1 MKHFTIYMI
10 LGCYFLMTAC
20 NMTPPK
26 NDAAM
31 HITGRYY
38 LAKDGKQIL
47 PAGRVRTL
55 AQYYLYDIT
64 SYGSMIRYD
73 NTKSLLSET
82 DGTFDFQ
89 IEGMGDLWIDLAAS
103 YNDHDTILYLNDTIL
118 KGKQE
123 FNNISIVLQPM
134 HTFNPTLTKKE
145 APREICFAAG
155 DTLIFSINHDALTH
169 IQITRYRIAT
179 AAKECIEDTIAD
191 YRVNDSPTCEFVL
204 PDIHSHLS
212 EDDIIREDFR
222 IHYTTLHYGSRIS
235 PWYGVGFNSHGQH
248 NNNP

>member
-1 MKHFTIYMI
+1 MKHFTISI
-10 LGCYFLMTAC
+10 LLGCFLMTAC
-20 NMTPPK
+20 DMTPPK

-31 HITGRYY
+31 HITGQYY
-38 LAKDGKQIL
+38 LTQDGKQMP
-47 PAGRVRTL
+47 PAGNVITL
-55 AQYYLYDIT
+55 AHYYLYDIT

-82 DGTFDFQ
+82 DGTFNFQ
-89 IEGMGDLWIDLAAS
+89 VEGMGDLWIDLMAS

-134 HTFNPTLTKKE
+134 HTFNPTLTKKGN
-145 APREICFAAG
+145 PREICFAVG
-155 DTLIFSINHDALTH
+155 DTLIFRINHDALTR
-169 IQITRYRIAT
+169 IQITRYRIDT

-191 YRVNDSPTCEFVL
+191 YRVDNSLTCEFVL
-204 PDIHSHLS
+204 PDTHSRPL
-212 EDDIIREDFR
+212 EDNIIREDFR

-235 PWYGVGFNSHGQH
+235 PWYGVRFNSHGQ
-248 NNNP
+248 